1 MPVAGVRSLVSS
13 SIIISGGWPCSVGG
27 RGAGRSPVAWAVVEV
42 GGRKGLAGEDEQGPR
57 AWAETGRARVR
68 CYP

>member
-27 RGAGRSPVAWAVVEV
+27 RAGSSPVAWAVVEV